1 MKWKLVIL
9 NYMNLWLFL
18 LHRLPLLILRSQSL
32 LMSNAML
39 FSRKE
44 RIEMRISS
52 IYGHWVLVNQIATGL
67 SNCGNGDHGSNG
79 SELDTQTNMI
89 VADKQAYLFSYSG
102 LNAKV
107 RTFSD
112 EAKRIQDMH
121 IDKCT

>member
-1 MKWKLVIL
+1 MLELVK
-9 NYMNLWLFL
+9 NE
-18 LHRLPLLILRSQSL
+18 H
-32 LMSNAML
+32 
-39 FSRKE
+39 
-44 RIEMRISS
+44 
-52 IYGHWVLVNQIATGL
+52 VVNQIATGL

-121 IDKCT
+121 IGAAMWAYGYPCSGITYIFVACDYYVPSIYTNLFPAFLL